1 MTMDP
6 DGRHSFEEE
15 NIPEN
20 MLANMND
27 LYSNMM
33 QQQIDQYKQ
42 IAQQYAVEN
51 LDPRLVEFGKVFCFT
66 SFNVT
71 TTSLR
76 ISW

>member
-1 MTMDP
+1 MDP
-6 DGRHSFEEE
+6 DGRHSFEEA

-51 LDPRLVEFGKVFCFT
+51 LDPRLVEFGKVFYFT
-66 SFNVT
+66 SFNFA
-71 TTSLR
+71 TSLR
-76 ISW
+76 ITR